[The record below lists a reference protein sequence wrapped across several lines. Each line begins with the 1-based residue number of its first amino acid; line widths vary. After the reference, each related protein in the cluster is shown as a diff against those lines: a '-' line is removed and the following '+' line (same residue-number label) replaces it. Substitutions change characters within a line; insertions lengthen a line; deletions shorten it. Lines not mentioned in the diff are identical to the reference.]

1 MRINPLSGKQDIMPG
16 QRGVD
21 GHLERNMVEVVM
33 MENRFPEG
41 VPYLLDVLGHR
52 TIITGPWE
60 DGMGHAQAIQIN
72 GRGNYFEGAADPRCD
87 GLALGW

>member
-1 MRINPLSGKQDIMPG
+1 MRVNPLSGKQDIIPG

-21 GHLERNMVEVVM
+21 EHLERNMVEVVM

-52 TIITGPWE
+52 TITVGPWD
-60 DGMGHAQAIQIN
+60 DGMGHAQAIRIN
-72 GRGNYFEGAADPRCD
+72 SSGNYFEGAADTRCD